1 MAQGSRVPEGER
13 GFVSSQG
20 PLTKCKTGHLQTES
34 QECLLFTKHLVRPIL
49 EPKALL
55 ISMSYFRLSV
65 TQAQRKGD
73 VQSHDQSPAGTG
85 GRGWDSRLQ
94 HACTLARL
102 GRYIT
107 RARKG
112 SRKPLE
118 SGKLVGVSGRE
129 NEQGAWFLNN
139 GLGLGNKCI
148 FPRGGR
154 RGYEVTKKLRSFWQ
168 QT

>member
-1 MAQGSRVPEGER
+1 M
-13 GFVSSQG
+13 
-20 PLTKCKTGHLQTES
+20 
-34 QECLLFTKHLVRPIL
+34 
-49 EPKALL
+49 
-55 ISMSYFRLSV
+55 

-85 GRGWDSRLQ
+85 GRGWDSHLQ
-94 HACTLARL
+94 HACTLAGL
-102 GRYIT
+102 GRCNT

-148 FPRGGR
+148 FPSGGGSR
-154 RGYEVTKKLRSFWQ
+154 YEVTKKRRSFWQ
-168 QT
+168 